1 MRTKGIHFLRN
12 GNVISKNDGA
22 VICLSDINPA
32 TSISSKDLCRW
43 LTCFPHAFTH
53 VPIPNKLSLADAAK
67 LLLTTLS
74 EQARLSTDG
83 SPIQILS
90 RGSTELSLWLAIDD
104 RDATKAVTALT
115 CHILSAIQNNQ
126 QPNDE
131 TGRLWHALRSRFW
144 NQTHA
149 HLAKAAQSMGIPF
162 YRLNQGGQQIL
173 QLGQGSRLRLYRET
187 LTDQTPLFAKTASNK
202 LGLHALLQHRGVPL
216 PAQKTAESM
225 EEALAAAE
233 NIGWPVVL
241 KPASG
246 GKGKGVWVGLSGP
259 EALRQAWQANTAGKV
274 EVQLVQQT
282 LAGADH
288 RLLVVNGT
296 LMAVAQRQPASLCC
310 DGKHSLRE
318 QIEALNAN
326 PERGVGYE
334 RLLNRV
340 PVDARLTLLLDE
352 QGFTLDSVPQAGTR
366 VQLSRTANISQGG
379 TAIDCSD
386 HVHPDNRRLAEDIAR
401 LIGTDVVGLDL
412 ISSNIGVSWRDGGT
426 WLLEANL
433 SPGLRPHLVA
443 NPQSDLC
450 QRIVRQWLGDGPRAG
465 QIPTALITG
474 SIGKTTTSR
483 MLAHILQISGLRVGH
498 TSSTG
503 MELDGQL
510 IAEGDLAGGGPALHL
525 LQDRRVEAM
534 VAEIARGGLLKAGL
548 GITSND
554 VSAILNI
561 RDNHIGS
568 EGIRS
573 REDLAKIKGLVAKAA
588 KDYLVV
594 NADDPLVMAMTRDRP
609 KSELALVSAYP
620 DSAQWKRHKLAGYI
634 ATDYRMERDSRIS
647 LYHKS
652 EEIASIKLHDIP
664 AAEQGAVLAMA
675 PAAAFSMAMAYCLG
689 VRPDAII
696 HGLRTFGTQESHIR
710 GRFELFID
718 DPYRIIITKAGSP
731 EAMETLSIYAQTAQP
746 APKGKR
752 ILFCV
757 EGDPQPDEILRDIG
771 KAAWGFEHII
781 CASRDK
787 RLGRKSANEV
797 PRLLA
802 EGASKISHKAP
813 ITHEAGSES
822 EALQVLANLLEPGDL
837 CLISNFNGLSMKG
850 KLRSALLQQQNLR
863 DIGQHPR
870 HLNDNN

>member
-1 MRTKGIHFLRN
+1 MPMRISDYIFLRD
-12 GNVISKNDGA
+12 GNTVAPSSGAIIRLQATDLASHIDSSRLHKWIGSFPRTLRVSLEEPSEELGQVFSKLVFALTEHARLDNRPERLLHQSTDNMQ
-22 VICLSDINPA
+22 L
-32 TSISSKDLCRW
+32 W
-43 LTCFPHAFTH
+43 LP
-53 VPIPNKLSLADAAK
+53 VDDPLAAKIAAK
-67 LLLTTLS
+67 LA
-74 EQARLSTDG
+74 EH
-83 SPIQILS
+83 ILS
-90 RGSTELSLWLAIDD
+90 YLQEDKVPD
-104 RDATKAVTALT
+104 AVTAK
-115 CHILSAIQNNQ
+115 
-126 QPNDE
+126 
-131 TGRLWHALRSRFW
+131 LWHALRSRFW

-149 HLAKAAQSMGIPF
+149 HLARAAQQMGVPF
-162 YRLNQGGQQIL
+162 YRLDQSGQQIL
-173 QLGQGSRLRLYRET
+173 QLGQGSRLRLCRET
-187 LTDQTPLFAKTASNK
+187 LTDQTPLFAQAATNK
-202 LGLHALLQHRGVPL
+202 QALHALLQHRGVPL
-216 PAQKTAESM
+216 PVQQAVESL
-225 EEALAAAE
+225 EQALAAAE
-233 NIGWPVVL
+233 SISWPVVL
-241 KPASG
+241 KPANG
-246 GKGKGVWVGLSGP
+246 GKGKGVWVGLAGP
-259 EALRQAWQANTAGKV
+259 EAVRQAWQANAAGGLG
-274 EVQLVQQT
+274 VQLVQQT

-318 QIEALNAN
+318 QIEVLNAD

-340 PVDARLTLLLDE
+340 PVDGRLTMLLAE
-352 QGFTLDSVPQAGTR
+352 QGFTLNSVPPAGTR
-366 VQLSRTANISQGG
+366 VQLSRTANLSQGG

-412 ISSNIGVSWRDGGT
+412 ISSNIGVSWREGGT

-443 NPQSDLC
+443 NPRSDLC
-450 QRIVRQWLGDGPRAG
+450 QRIVRQWMGDGPRAG
-465 QIPTALITG
+465 RIPTALITG

-483 MLAHILQISGLRVGH
+483 MLAHILQTSGLRVGH

-503 MELDGQL
+503 MELDGQV

-568 EGIRS
+568 EGICS
-573 REDLAKIKGLVAKAA
+573 REDLAKIKDLVAKAA

-609 KSELALVSAYP
+609 ENRLALVSAYP
-620 DSAQWKRHKLAGYI
+620 DSVQWKSHKLAGYI
-634 ATDYRMERDSRIS
+634 ATKYRMARDSRIS
-647 LYHKS
+647 LYHQG
-652 EEIASIKLHDIP
+652 EEIAAIKLHDIP
-664 AAEQGAVLAMA
+664 AAEQGAVLAIA

-696 HGLRTFGTQESHIR
+696 RGLRTFGTHESHTR

-746 APKGKR
+746 APRGKR

-813 ITHEAGSES
+813 ITHEAGTES
-822 EALQVLANLLEPGDL
+822 EALHVLANLLEPGDL
-837 CLISNFNGLSMKG
+837 CLISNFNGLNMKG
-850 KLRSALLQQQNLR
+850 KLRGALLQQDNLR
-863 DIGQHPR
+863 NTD
-870 HLNDNN
+870 